1 VDERFKEEKTN
12 KEEVKYQ
19 IIKDRLRNIFFK
31 NAKSAAKILEHLI
44 KRSKNV

>member
-1 VDERFKEEKTN
+1 LKEEKVN
-12 KEEVKYQ
+12 KEEIKYQ

-31 NAKSAAKILEHLI
+31 KPKSVAKIFEHLI